1 MNVTMDE
8 KDKAQHNMISNL
20 PLLFANGYPTSL
32 EKITEPQLENFIPF
46 MVQCSLGHINLPKKV
61 DCSEPEWWPENAPF
75 EIPLKKPKAFVGN
88 WMEKM
93 KEIVVIC
100 YQFHKS
106 LFLLRFC
113 NDLAAYEHAS
123 LRFINNYNS
132 TTSLYDRRNNKL
144 LVTFRNENMSY
155 DRQQK
160 NRKCLLLQKNN
171 NSSLNENSQHMMVEP
186 PPFDIYLCDNC
197 DAELYSKE
205 AILEHENIC
214 CMEDDVI
221 LCDSP
226 EPSDNNK
233 CEGKNEDDELRN
245 AFLLNFAL
253 QSKFSDASCLS
264 NEKQKT
270 YSFSEEASTETSSRS
285 RRLPSRRNRTVHS
298 FSRCSFIPISSPAG
312 QQLLKT
318 TKQTI
323 SMDYI
328 SERQER
334 LDRFCYTPLISKS
347 NASKQKIFEKK
358 SGSMNVHCTFKKSH
372 EHNFHIYT
380 FPRRQFVKRRDTTE
394 NFLFLNSP
402 LIKQCRPISV
412 RLKKISEQQMV
423 MEEQSQV
430 AANTKLNIRLTRHN
444 SLNSHWRISPS
455 SEVVVDT
462 IDLCSSEDDDDE
474 SSTKVL
480 GSDALTIIKLTHN
493 NNNKRSSRRTND
505 SSKCPS
511 EPESSSAADNGSV
524 KPLQQSLYIFSN
536 YKANSVFSRCTVDTI
551 TNHSL
556 VSSLTTSNT
565 FTDTQEQHRKEY
577 NQENC
582 NFSKK
587 LVRLTDWYAHSAA
600 AAANTEKSP
609 SNPITTESSS
619 TFDPLSSAVQPFN
632 STGRII
638 SIDLTS

>member
-1 MNVTMDE
+1 
-8 KDKAQHNMISNL
+8 
-20 PLLFANGYPTSL
+20 
-32 EKITEPQLENFIPF
+32 
-46 MVQCSLGHINLPKKV
+46 
-61 DCSEPEWWPENAPF
+61 
-75 EIPLKKPKAFVGN
+75 
-88 WMEKM
+88 
-93 KEIVVIC
+93 
-100 YQFHKS
+100 
-106 LFLLRFC
+106 
-113 NDLAAYEHAS
+113 
-123 LRFINNYNS
+123 
-132 TTSLYDRRNNKL
+132 
-144 LVTFRNENMSY
+144 
-155 DRQQK
+155 
-160 NRKCLLLQKNN
+160 
-171 NSSLNENSQHMMVEP
+171 
-186 PPFDIYLCDNC
+186 
-197 DAELYSKE
+197 
-205 AILEHENIC
+205 
-214 CMEDDVI
+214 MEDDVI

-245 AFLLNFAL
+245 AFLLNFSL

-270 YSFSEEASTETSSRS
+270 YSCSEEASTETTSRS

-323 SMDYI
+323 SMEYI

-334 LDRFCYTPLISKS
+334 LDRFCYTPLIVKS
-347 NASKQKIFEKK
+347 NTSRQKIFEKK
-358 SGSMNVHCTFKKSH
+358 SSSTNVHCTFKKSH
-372 EHNFHIYT
+372 EHNFHIYS

-412 RLKKISEQQMV
+412 RLKKISEQMV
-423 MEEQSQV
+423 IEEQSQA

-474 SSTKVL
+474 STKVL

-493 NNNKRSSRRTND
+493 NNRKSSRRTND

-511 EPESSSAADNGSV
+511 EPESSSAVDNSPV

-565 FTDTQEQHRKEY
+565 FADTQGQHRKEY

-600 AAANTEKSP
+600 AANTEKSP

-619 TFDPLSSAVQPFN
+619 TFDTISSAVQPFN

>member
-1 MNVTMDE
+1 MDE

-32 EKITEPQLENFIPF
+32 EKITEVQLENFIPF

-75 EIPLKKPKAFVGN
+75 EIPLKKPKAFAGN

-160 NRKCLLLQKNN
+160 SRKCLLMQKNN
-171 NSSLNENSQHMMVEP
+171 NAMNENLQHMMVEP

-205 AILEHENIC
+205 AIQEHENIC

-226 EPSDNNK
+226 EPDSK
-233 CEGKNEDDELRN
+233 CEGKNEDNDELRN
-245 AFLLNFAL
+245 AFLLNFSL
-253 QSKFSDASCLS
+253 LSKFTDPSISH
-264 NEKQKT
+264 EKQKT
-270 YSFSEEASTETSSRS
+270 YSFSEETSAETSSRN
-285 RRLPSRRNRTVHS
+285 RRLPSRRNRNVHS
-298 FSRCSFIPISSPAG
+298 FNRCSFIPISSPAG
-312 QQLLKT
+312 QQLLKS

-323 SMDYI
+323 SMEYV

-334 LDRFCYTPLISKS
+334 LDRFCYTPLITKS
-347 NASKQKIFEKK
+347 SNKQKIFEKK
-358 SGSMNVHCTFKKSH
+358 SNTTVHCTFKKSH
-372 EHNFHIYT
+372 EHNFHIYS

-412 RLKKISEQQMV
+412 RLKKISDHM
-423 MEEQSQV
+423 MEDSNPIS
-430 AANTKLNIRLTRHN
+430 NTKLNIRLTRHN

-462 IDLCSSEDDDDE
+462 IDLCSSDEEDQPM
-474 SSTKVL
+474 STTKVMA
-480 GSDALTIIKLTHN
+480 SDALTITKITHN
-493 NNNKRSSRRTND
+493 RKSSRRTLD
-505 SSKCPS
+505 STKHPAG
-511 EPESSSAADNGSV
+511 PESLEDSSV

-536 YKANSVFSRCTVDTI
+536 YKANSVFSRCTVDSMA
-551 TNHSL
+551 NHSL
-556 VSSLTTSNT
+556 VSSIGSSNT
-565 FTDTQEQHRKEY
+565 FPDTQGHRKEY

-582 NFSKK
+582 NYSKK
-587 LVRLTDWYAHSAA
+587 LVSLTDWYAHSANA
-600 AAANTEKSP
+600 EKSTE
-609 SNPITTESSS
+609 NQTTEGS
-619 TFDPLSSAVQPFN
+619 TFDSLSAVQPFN
-632 STGRII
+632 SSGRII
-638 SIDLTS
+638 SIDLTT